1 MGEESTGDHK
11 LFCNLSPFHLLDP
24 KKKKKVPMYVSLMC
38 SMGLM

>member
-24 KKKKKVPMYVSLMC
+24 KKKKVPMYISMMG